1 MVNTMRGIS
10 RVLIAV
16 ARKDLRLVRRYPLN
30 LVSRVVEPIAWLV
43 PVYFLG
49 RTFARDGQMPGFA
62 SWTGTSDFIAFVVAG
77 WVLSGYVFAVM
88 WGMGFA
94 LKNEMDSGV
103 LESNWI
109 SPQPPLLLLAGRS
122 IASVVVTTLTS
133 LAFGAL
139 AVLVFD
145 ISIRAQLLPAL
156 MIVAP
161 VVVGLYG
168 FGFIVAGAV
177 LRLRDANTLIDTG
190 NFVLGILSGRDYPV
204 RVLPRPLLMISLL
217 LPLTYGYDGLRAVI
231 VGTRTLL
238 PLQLEVAVMIVF
250 MVAMVALGTHIFAR
264 LERRCRLEGTLSQH

>member
-1 MVNTMRGIS
+1 MQMAIREIF
-10 RVLIAV
+10 RVLLAV
-16 ARKDLRLVRRYPLN
+16 AHKDLRLIRRYPLN
-30 LVSRVVEPIAWLV
+30 IVSRVIEPVGWLV

-49 RTFARDGQMPGFA
+49 RTFARDGQIAGFA
-62 SWTGTSDFIAFVVAG
+62 AWTGTTDFMAFVVAG
-77 WVLSGYVFAVM
+77 WVLSGYVSAVT
-88 WGMGFA
+88 WGVGFA

-122 IASVVVTTLTS
+122 IASVVVTTITS

-156 MIVAP
+156 MIVVP
-161 VVVGLYG
+161 VVAGLYG

-177 LRLRDANTLIDTG
+177 LRMRDANTLIDTG
-190 NFVLGILSGRDYPV
+190 NFILGILSGRDYPV

-238 PLQLEVAVMIVF
+238 PLPFEVAVMFVF
-250 MVAMVALGTHIFAR
+250 MVAMVALGSHIFAR
-264 LERRCRLEGTLSQH
+264 LERRCRVEGTLSQH

>member
-1 MVNTMRGIS
+1 MAFVGIL

-16 ARKDLRLVRRYPLN
+16 ARKDLALIRRYPLN
-30 LVSRVVEPIAWLV
+30 LAARIVEPIGWLV

-49 RTFARDGQMPGFA
+49 RTFARDGQVPGFA
-62 SWTGTSDFIAFVVAG
+62 AWTGTTDFMAFIVAG
-77 WVLSGYVFAVM
+77 WVLSGYVSAVT

-109 SPQPPLLLLAGRS
+109 SPQPPVLLLAGRT
-122 IASVVVTTLTS
+122 IASVLATTVTS
-133 LAFGAL
+133 LGFGAL

-145 ISIRAQLLPAL
+145 ISLRAQVLPAL
-156 MIVAP
+156 AIVAP
-161 VVVGLYG
+161 VVIGLYG

-177 LRLRDANTLIDTG
+177 LRMRDANTLIDTG
-190 NFVLGILSGRDYPV
+190 NFILGILSGRDYPV
-204 RVLPRPLLMISLL
+204 RVLPRPLLLISLL
-217 LPLTYGYDGLRAVI
+217 LPLTYGYDALRAVI

-238 PLQLEVAVMIVF
+238 PLPVEIGVMIVF
-250 MVAMVALGTHIFAR
+250 MVVMVVLGTKTFAR

>member
-1 MVNTMRGIS
+1 MSRIGGIV

-16 ARKDLRLVRRYPLN
+16 ARKDLRLIRRYPLN
-30 LVSRVVEPIAWLV
+30 LMARVVEPIGWLV

-49 RTFARDGQMPGFA
+49 QTFARNGQVPGFA
-62 SWTGTSDFIAFVVAG
+62 AWTGTTDFMAFVVAG
-77 WVLSGYVFAVM
+77 WVLSGYVSAVT

-109 SPQPPLLLLAGRS
+109 SPQPPVLLLAGRT
-122 IASVVVTTLTS
+122 IASVIATTLTS
-133 LAFGAL
+133 LGFGTL

-145 ISIRAQLLPAL
+145 ISLRAQLLPAL
-156 MIVAP
+156 AIIVP

-177 LRLRDANTLIDTG
+177 LRMRDANTLIDTG

-204 RVLPRPLLMISLL
+204 RVLPKPLLLISLL
-217 LPLTYGYDGLRAVI
+217 LPLTYGYDGLRAII

-238 PLQLEVAVMIVF
+238 PLPVEVALMIVF
-250 MVAMVALGTHIFAR
+250 MGGMVVLGTRIFAR